1 MFTCDFTR
9 SRSEMT
15 MRFKTVLTVS
25 GIKTGLSHGLVIGAE
40 RSSQG
45 ARMAGAIYFA

>member
-1 MFTCDFTR
+1 
-9 SRSEMT
+9 MT
-15 MRFKTVLTVS
+15 IKLMTVLNVL